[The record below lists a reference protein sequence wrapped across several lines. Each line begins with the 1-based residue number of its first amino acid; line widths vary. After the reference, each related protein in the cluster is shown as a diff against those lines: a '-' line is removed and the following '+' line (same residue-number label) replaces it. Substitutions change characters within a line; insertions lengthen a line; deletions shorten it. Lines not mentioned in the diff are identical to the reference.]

1 MRLFV
6 KLVLLLTLLISSAS
20 AKTLS
25 YRNGETYFVDKLI
38 LANGKEKKDT
48 TGTAIKTS
56 EKLPGNKIYSFHNLD
71 GLGWGNLL

>member
-6 KLVLLLTLLISSAS
+6 KLVLLLTLLTSALS
-20 AKTLS
+20 KTLS

-38 LANGKEKKDT
+38 LANGEEKKDT
-48 TGTAIKTS
+48 TGTAMKTS

>member
-6 KLVLLLTLLISSAS
+6 KLVLLLTLLTSALS
-20 AKTLS
+20 KTLS
-25 YRNGETYFVDKLI
+25 YRNGETYFVDKII
-38 LANGKEKKDT
+38 LTNGEAKKDT
-48 TGTAIKTS
+48 TGTGMKTS

>member
-6 KLVLLLTLLISSAS
+6 KLVLLLILLTSTL

-38 LANGKEKKDT
+38 LANGEEKKDT
-48 TGTAIKTS
+48 TGTAMKTS